1 MAQDEGGVLVG
12 AVLGG
17 RERVEGGVQGA
28 ADTEVVVVEEVQP
41 AVGAGEPG
49 GERVRGEGPAGG
61 EAGCDDAQRQGSR
74 PVRATSGCRAVIPS
88 RPDAARSSAAL
99 SSSLSGRRGSG
110 RRRRG
115 R

>member
-41 AVGAGEPG
+41 AVGA
-49 GERVRGEGPAGG
+49 A
-61 EAGCDDAQRQGSR
+61 SR
-74 PVRATSGCRAVIPS
+74 AASASGVRAR
-88 RPDAARSSAAL
+88 RAARRAATTRSARGA
-99 SSSLSGRRGSG
+99 GR
-110 RRRRG
+110 
-115 R
+115 